1 MKNHKKILTFP
12 LVEVVQSEQQ
22 RPPGTR
28 RAGKGVV
35 NMDGL
40 EPMPAASMVCMAV
53 SLVIS
58 FAAPLGLALWLC
70 RRGGKW
76 RDFFLGAAVFFL
88 FAMVL
93 EQGVHS
99 LVLGSTLGQTITG
112 NLALYA
118 LYGGLMAGLFE
129 ETGRLLAFRLL
140 RPGPGVPQR
149 ALMYGAGHG
158 GMEAI
163 LLVGLTNISNL
174 LLSWWINTGTL
185 EQNLGGL
192 DDSTLQAIAVAAAQ
206 PSLNYLWGGLERV
219 VAIAIH
225 LSLSVLVYAA
235 FTRGRRGVPMFFA
248 AVLLH
253 AGVDACSIVAAAF
266 LPIAGVELVALIWA
280 VGLALLARRVYR
292 SQRGNFGEMCKNT

>member
-1 MKNHKKILTFP
+1 MN
-12 LVEVVQSEQQ
+12 
-22 RPPGTR
+22 
-28 RAGKGVV
+28 
-35 NMDGL
+35 GL
-40 EPMPAASMVCMAV
+40 GPMPAASMVCMAI

-58 FAAPLGLALWLC
+58 FTVPLGLALWLH

-76 RDFFLGAAVFFL
+76 RDLVLGAAVFFL
-88 FAMVL
+88 FVMLL
-93 EQGVHS
+93 EQGIHS
-99 LVLGSTLGQTITG
+99 LVLGGTLGQTITG

-118 LYGGLMAGLFE
+118 LYGGLIAGLFE

-140 RPGPGVPQR
+140 RPGPGAPQR

-163 LLVGLTNISNL
+163 LLVGLTNINNL

-185 EQNLGGL
+185 EQNLGAAG
-192 DDSTLQAIAVAAAQ
+192 DSLLPAVAAAVAE

-235 FTRGRRGVPMFFA
+235 FTRGRRGVPLFFGA
-248 AVLLH
+248 ILLH

-280 VGLALLARRVYR
+280 VGLALLARSVYR
-292 SQRGNFGEMCKNT
+292 SERGNFGEMCKNT

>member
-1 MKNHKKILTFP
+1 
-12 LVEVVQSEQQ
+12 
-22 RPPGTR
+22 
-28 RAGKGVV
+28 
-35 NMDGL
+35 
-40 EPMPAASMVCMAV
+40 MVCMAI

-58 FAAPLGLALWLC
+58 FAVPLGLALWL
-70 RRGGKW
+70 RRQGGKW

-93 EQGVHS
+93 EQGIHS
-99 LVLGSTLGQTITG
+99 LVLGGALGQTITG

-140 RPGPGVPQR
+140 RPGPGTPQR

-185 EQNLGGL
+185 EQNLGGV
-192 DDSTLQAIAVAAAQ
+192 DDSTLQAIAAAAAQ
-206 PSLNYLWGGLERV
+206 PSLSYLWSGLERV

-225 LSLSVLVYAA
+225 LSLSVLVYVA
-235 FTRGRRGVPMFFA
+235 FTRGRRGVSMFFG

-253 AGVDACSIVAAAF
+253 AGVDACSIVAAFF

-292 SQRGNFGEMCKNT
+292 SERGNFGEMCKNT